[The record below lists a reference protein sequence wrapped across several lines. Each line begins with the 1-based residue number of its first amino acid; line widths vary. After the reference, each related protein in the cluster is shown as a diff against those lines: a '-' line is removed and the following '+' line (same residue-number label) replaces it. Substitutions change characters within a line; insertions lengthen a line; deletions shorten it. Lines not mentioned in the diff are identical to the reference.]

1 MKPVVTAAEMRALD
15 AATIDEIGL
24 PGMVLM
30 ENAGRAIAAAVLRET
45 PPGPIAVVCGP
56 GNNGGDG
63 YVVARVLAEAG
74 REVVTLLAAPRD
86 AIKGDAAAHL
96 AALERAGG
104 VILAC
109 ATAGELE
116 RHARVL
122 DGAAAIVDAVFGIG
136 VTREVTGHY
145 AAVIRA
151 IEQSP
156 GVVIAADIPSGV
168 DTDTGRVHGVAVTAD
183 VTVTMAARKIGLV
196 TSPGF
201 VCAGAVE
208 VAEIGIPRRLIDA
221 SAVGA
226 GLWDLDDAR
235 RAAPRPAAAEHKGT
249 RGHVLA
255 LAGAPGTRG
264 AGRLCA
270 IAALRAGAG
279 LVTLAGP
286 TAHAERAAG
295 DGGPPGHWSGGSGY
309 AVAGEEIVAPDPV
322 MTAVVDDAGAV
333 TAAAAGK
340 SALVIGPGMGRDE
353 RAAARLAAALATGLP
368 AVVDADGLALITP
381 ERAAESPG
389 PLVLTPHPKEA
400 SRLLGTTVA
409 DIEADRLA
417 AARTLATRSR
427 SVVVLKGARTVVC
440 DGILGDEFCTINPTG
455 SPALATGGTG
465 DVLAGVIAAL
475 IAQGLP
481 IAEAA
486 RLGVYVHGAAGDA
499 LFTTHGRGALSSD
512 LPEAIAHAIAALT
525 RPA

>member
-30 ENAGRAIAAAVLRET
+30 ENAGRAIAAAVAREA
-45 PPGPIAVVCGP
+45 PRGAIAVVCGP

-104 VILAC
+104 VIVA
-109 ATAGELE
+109 ASTAAELE
-116 RHARVL
+116 HHAGVL

-136 VTREVTGHY
+136 VTRDVTGHY

-183 VTVTMAARKIGLV
+183 VTVTMAALKIGLV

-201 VCAGAVE
+201 VCAGTVE
-208 VAEIGIPRRLIDA
+208 IAEIGIPRRLIDA

-226 GLWDLDDAR
+226 SLWDLDDAR

-270 IAALRAGAG
+270 IASLRAGAG

-286 TAHAERAAG
+286 TAHAE
-295 DGGPPGHWSGGSGY
+295 
-309 AVAGEEIVAPDPV
+309 EEIVAPDPV
-322 MTAVVDDAGAV
+322 MTAVVEDAGAV

-340 SALVIGPGMGRDE
+340 SALVIGPGMGRDD
-353 RAAARLAAALATGLP
+353 RAAARLAAALATGTP
-368 AVVDADGLALITP
+368 AVIDADGLALITP

-389 PLVLTPHPKEA
+389 SLVLTPHPKEA
-400 SRLLGTTVA
+400 SRLLGTTVPE
-409 DIEADRLA
+409 IEADRLA
-417 AARTLATRSR
+417 AARTLAARSR

-440 DGILGDEFCTINPTG
+440 DGTLGDEFCTINPTG

-499 LFTTHGRGALSSD
+499 LYATHGRGAISSD
-512 LPEAIAHAIAALT
+512 LPEAIARELAALT
-525 RPA
+525 TV